1 MRTHANHE
9 ASTEKSTELVYMWFK
24 DYYDPSNGWQPLS
37 TEPLASRCDVNPQI
51 FMIIG
56 SAAITQAGSG
66 ETVAIILL
74 YKPTIEAMKQYIERL
89 CTARELRQAY
99 RKNIIVGS
107 PEAMLGSS
115 VGASDC
121 SVDVRIVV

>member
-1 MRTHANHE
+1 MRRHIHNN
-9 ASTEKSTELVYMWFK
+9 S
-24 DYYDPSNGWQPLS
+24 
-37 TEPLASRCDVNPQI
+37 
-51 FMIIG
+51 

-74 YKPTIEAMKQYIERL
+74 YKPTIEAMMQYLERL
-89 CTARELRQAY
+89 CTAREFRQAY